1 MSKEDK
7 DMGVVYVLTNPMMPG
22 IVKIGMTTRSNVN
35 ARMQELYGTG
45 VPLPFTCEYACS
57 VPSNKCKQ
65 LEHAL
70 HLAFN
75 PYRVNPNR
83 EFFSI
88 EPYQAIELLK
98 YVDEGASD
106 MTEEVTNDIE
116 SQLSAGDK
124 AAVAADVLKKQS
136 KRPPLN
142 FKTMGIPMDAILTY
156 TKDKNITCRV
166 CSDRKVVFE
175 DEITSLTAITKK
187 LLNTVH
193 APQPTPHWSYN
204 GTNLQDIYDETFP
217 FED

>member
-1 MSKEDK
+1 MDALREPKLLKLEVRTPQIAGLYSKSA
-7 DMGVVYVLTNPMMPG
+7 
-22 IVKIGMTTRSNVN
+22 TTSLSNLCYN
-35 ARMQELYGTG
+35 
-45 VPLPFTCEYACS
+45 C
-57 VPSNKCKQ
+57 
-65 LEHAL
+65 
-70 HLAFN
+70 
-75 PYRVNPNR
+75 
-83 EFFSI
+83 I

-156 TKDKNITCRV
+156 TKDKNITFRV

-175 DEITSLTAITKK
+175 DEITSLTAVTKK

-204 GTNLQDIYDETFP
+204 GTNLQDLYDETFP